1 MATRYNINLIG
12 SLTNTNGVLSGFS
25 TNTNYATF
33 SGDTFSN
40 NDVEIVFKTSFNRVT
55 SDGQICYSFYDST
68 KTYSLCD
75 IGLTGGKFYFEIT
88 NGDASLG
95 DISGT
100 TTVIA
105 NTDYYIKAV
114 RNNTTYTLYSST
126 NGTNWTT
133 EGTLSNITFPSY
145 TSATN
150 YIGGFAYNDNGFTID
165 QILDGTVDLN
175 ESYIKVGGQYL
186 WRGVTNTTTI
196 QLRRDTASN
205 WSTVNPVLAE
215 GEVGIETDTGKSK
228 FGDGST
234 SWNNLPYNAGS
245 IAATTLNS
253 KADTD
258 LSNLSATGKTVI
270 DGQWQNIFQEAIG
283 STAQTINTNS
293 SKDIEFSSLPT
304 KNCEVMFSI
313 NQSTNYDLAISS
325 YLLSSTTNRALKQG
339 CITVIMPVSSNKKIT
354 VRNLGSG
361 TASIN
366 FVRMCGYRVLG
377 TNTNS

>member
-1 MATRYNINLIG
+1 MATQYNVNLIG

-25 TNTNYATF
+25 TNSNYATF
-33 SGDTFSN
+33 SGDTFNN
-40 NDVEIVFKTSFNRVT
+40 NDVEIVFKTNFNRVT
-55 SDGQICYSFYDST
+55 GDGQICYSFYDST

-75 IGLTGGKFYFEIT
+75 IGITSGKFYFEIT
-88 NGDASLG
+88 NGTASLG

-150 YIGGFAYNDNGFTID
+150 YIGGFAYDDNGLTID

-175 ESYIKVGGQYL
+175 ESYIKVGGQYV

-196 QLRRDTASN
+196 QLRRDTSTN
-205 WSTVNPVLAE
+205 WSAVNPILAN
-215 GEVGIETDTGKSK
+215 GEVGIETDTRKQK

-234 SWNNLPYNAGS
+234 AWNSLAYSYG
-245 IAATTLNS
+245 
-253 KADTD
+253 DT
-258 LSNLSATGKTVI
+258 NGNF
-270 DGQWQNIFQEAIG
+270 DGQWVNSAQDII
-283 STAQTINTNS
+283 STAVSLNGTTNLTYTVT
-293 SKDIEFSSLPT
+293 LP
-304 KNCEVMFSI
+304 NDGHIYEVMIVGDANTGTTIGNWFVVC
-313 NQSTNYDLAISS
+313 ISS
-325 YLLSSTTNRALKQG
+325 NVLDNWAFVCGTATQG
-339 CITVIMPVSSNKKIT
+339 SRSAGSQGTVIIPMTYGTNNLTLRRNSNY
-354 VRNLGSG
+354 NG
-361 TASIN
+361 TARLQ
-366 FVRMCGYRVLG
+366 VAAYRRLG
-377 TNTNS
+377 TNT